1 MKIKHLCLLA
11 VLLIAVALCTAGCT
25 TTQPPASPA
34 VTTTAPATAGQAGGS
49 ILVYAGAGLKAPMDE
64 IGALYTNRTGV
75 AVHYTY
81 GGSGV
86 LITQMNLTRLG
97 DVFVPG
103 STVEFATAKNQ
114 GLVNSSQLI
123 AYHVPVIVVRK
134 GNPDGIHTIQD
145 LAKPGLKVALGDAN
159 ATAIG
164 KAGAKMFAK
173 YNITAAV
180 GKNVVTRT
188 PTINELTVIMNTGQ
202 ADAAILTLDQVNPD
216 KVDTVTIPTADN
228 VVLIVPAGVTTF
240 TKDTDKARKFVDF
253 VASDEGRKVFAEHG
267 FPVYPDSQ
275 FAGVKP

>member
-1 MKIKHLCLLA
+1 MKTEQFLLLT
-11 VLLIAVALCTAGCT
+11 VLLVAVALCIAGCT
-25 TTQPPASPA
+25 TTQPPATPA
-34 VTTTAPATAGQAGGS
+34 VTTIAPAAANQTGGS

-64 IGALYTNRTGV
+64 IGALYTNKTGV
-75 AVHYTY
+75 AVQYTY
-81 GGSGV
+81 AGSGV

-123 AYHVPVIVVRK
+123 AYHVPVIVVQK
-134 GNPDGIHTIQD
+134 GNPKGIKTIQD
-145 LAKPGLKVALGDAN
+145 FAKPGLKVALGDTN

-173 YNITAAV
+173 YNITTAV
-180 GKNVVTRT
+180 EKNVVTRT
-188 PTINELTVIMNTGQ
+188 PTVNELTVIMNTGQ

-216 KVDTVTIPTADN
+216 KVDMITIPTADN
-228 VVLIVPAGVTTF
+228 VVLIVPAGVTSF

-253 VASDEGRKVFAEHG
+253 VTSDEGRAIFAEHG
-267 FPVYPDSQ
+267 FPLYPDPQ
-275 FAGVKP
+275 YAGVKP